1 MAGIFVLRLGL
12 PLPTFGVAWWLR
24 RLDTRWQ
31 AEARAAYI
39 ADRWGRS
46 TYRLAVNAVQTSPTP
61 CWVGGCIAEERA
73 AHAAH
78 GQPNVPCWV
87 VRLRR
92 EGKLPKACLK
102 CELAAVQSMN
112 IARPSPSDARPRRET
127 RSRSAIMPSAS
138 FTTHVVDDCRSRRTQ
153 AERTHHSSPSSA

>member
-1 MAGIFVLRLGL
+1 MQTWNAVGTMAGIFVLRLGL
-12 PLPTFGVAWWLR
+12 PLVVTFGLAWWLR

-46 TYRLAVNAVQTSPTP
+46 DAPPAVTAMHTSSTP
-61 CWVGGCIAEERA
+61 CWVVRGCAAEDRA
-73 AHAAH
+73 ACAAH
-78 GQPNVPCWV
+78 NQPNVPCWV

-102 CELAAVQSMN
+102 CELFAAVQSMN
-112 IARPSPSDARPRRET
+112 IARPNVGRP
-127 RSRSAIMPSAS
+127 
-138 FTTHVVDDCRSRRTQ
+138 TTT
-153 AERTHHSSPSSA
+153 

>member
-1 MAGIFVLRLGL
+1 MQTWNAVGTMAGIFVLRLGL
-12 PLPTFGVAWWLR
+12 PLVVTFGVAWWLR

-46 TYRLAVNAVQTSPTP
+46 DAPPAVNAVQTSPTP
-61 CWVGGCIAEERA
+61 CWVVRGCTAEDRA
-73 AHAAH
+73 ACAAH

-102 CELAAVQSMN
+102 CELFAAVQSMN
-112 IARPSPSDARPRRET
+112 IARPNVGRPT
-127 RSRSAIMPSAS
+127 P
-138 FTTHVVDDCRSRRTQ
+138 T
-153 AERTHHSSPSSA
+153 